1 MNREIAAETGAD
13 DKYLAAMQAQ
23 ALREIERRRTVYL
36 AGRDATSP
44 AGRDAILVDDGVA
57 TGASIL
63 VAARAL
69 ARRGARRVIIA
80 TPVAPPETM
89 RQLEAAVD
97 QVVCLMQPQ
106 WFPGL
111 GAFYTDFHQLE
122 DREVVAFLE
131 AAKRAGARR
140 DS

>member
-1 MNREIAAETGAD
+1 
-13 DKYLAAMQAQ
+13 
-23 ALREIERRRTVYL
+23 
-36 AGRDATSP
+36 
-44 AGRDAILVDDGVA
+44 
-57 TGASIL
+57 
-63 VAARAL
+63 
-69 ARRGARRVIIA
+69 VIIA